1 MEPPVSRAKRLG
13 EISVPG
19 PAHHYHHPTRMKTIA
34 AAAPSTPAR
43 RRLRLGATAALAAAG
58 ILAGPAAGT
67 LRAQVVST
75 WNGGAGSWD
84 TATLWTPN
92 GIPNAA
98 IADAFIDGGKT
109 GTASVVSLAASR
121 TVGRLT
127 VDAGDTLNLNNGGVL
142 NVQSG
147 SFAGSGSIVN
157 NGSINLATPGAS
169 AVVRLFSDV
178 TLDGTGVLT
187 FNGGVNNRLFANTA
201 GLRLTVGASQTI
213 AGAGDLGVSST
224 NFTNGGTVT
233 ANQSGG
239 TLLVNPGAGRD
250 FTNTGAGVARAEN
263 GGILNLNQVGGGTAT
278 FAGGSFQALAGS
290 QVQLSG
296 GITVQN
302 ATFATAGSGLV
313 NVTGGNVTFS
323 NVTNA
328 GALTLANA
336 ASVNLSGTLTNN
348 GAVNVNSTGLS
359 TDLRLTGDV
368 TLNGTG
374 TLTFNGGI
382 TSRLY
387 ANTAGFRLTVGAGQ
401 TIAGAGNLGVSNTNF
416 TNGGR
421 VLANQSGATMTISL
435 GVGRDFTN
443 TATGSLQAVNG
454 GTLSFTAGGALNN
467 AGALVASTTT
477 PGNSTLTVPAAS
489 LSNLAGG
496 TLTGGAYVANSD
508 GIGNG
513 TATLNFTGAGG
524 AITTNNARV
533 ALRGPNSVF
542 ANINGLA
549 NNQGAFA
556 LASGRNFTTLG
567 ALTSSGAL
575 AASDG
580 STLTVNGGLT
590 VTPAGRLVG
599 DGAFTAATLAVAGA
613 VSPGGGFDPEAPDF
627 LLGGVG
633 QMTLN
638 GATTFSG
645 ATLLAFELGQTGLAT
660 SDSLNVLGVFTLD
673 GTLNVT
679 ALSGFGAGRYDLID
693 YSGALT
699 DNGLFL
705 GSLPAGYTYALDTA
719 SFPGQVGLV
728 VTAAVPEPATWA
740 TTVAGLG
747 LLLVGQQRGRRP
759 ARQV

>member
-1 MEPPVSRAKRLG
+1 
-13 EISVPG
+13 
-19 PAHHYHHPTRMKTIA
+19 MKTT

-43 RRLRLGATAALAAAG
+43 RRLRLGTTAALAAIG
-58 ILAGPAAGT
+58 ILAGPVAET
-67 LRAQVVST
+67 VRAQVVTT

-98 IADAFIDGGKT
+98 TVDAFIDGGKT

-147 SFAGSGSIVN
+147 SFTGSGSIIN

-178 TLDGTGVLT
+178 TLDGTGALT

-213 AGAGDLGVSST
+213 AGAGDLGVSNT

-328 GALTLANA
+328 GALALANA
-336 ASVNLSGTLTNN
+336 ASVSLSGTLTNN
-348 GAVNVNSTGLS
+348 GAINVNSTGLS
-359 TDLRLTGDV
+359 TDLRLAGDV

-374 TLTFNGGI
+374 ALTFNGGI

-401 TIAGAGNLGVSNTNF
+401 TIAGSGNLGASSTNF

-421 VLANQSGATMTISL
+421 VLANQSGATMTISP

-443 TATGSLQAVNG
+443 TSTGSLQAVNG

-467 AGALVASTTT
+467 AGTLVASTIT

-496 TLTGGAYVANSD
+496 TLTGGAYVATSD
-508 GIGNG
+508 GVEGG
-513 TATLNFTGAGG
+513 TATLTFTGAGG
-524 AITTNNARV
+524 AITTNNARI

-542 ANINGLA
+542 ANINGLT
-549 NNQGAFA
+549 NNQGTFA
-556 LASGRNFTTLG
+556 LAGGRNFTTVG

-575 AASDG
+575 ATGTGSSSTLAAG
-580 STLTVNGGLT
+580 IKSTLTVNGGLT
-590 VTPAGRLVG
+590 VTPTGRLVG
-599 DGAFTAATLAVAGA
+599 SGVFTASTLAVAGA
-613 VSPGGGFDPEAPDF
+613 VSPGGGYDPEAPDF
-627 LLGGVG
+627 LFGAVG

-638 GATTFSG
+638 GTTTFSDT
-645 ATLLAFELGQTGLAT
+645 ALLDFELGETGLAT
-660 SDSLNVLGVFTLD
+660 SDGLNVLGAFTLD

-699 DNGLFL
+699 DNGLSL
-705 GSLPAGYTYALDTA
+705 GSLPAGYTYAIDTS
-719 SFPGQVGLV
+719 SFPGQVDLV
-728 VTAAVPEPATWA
+728 VTAVVPEPATWA
-740 TTVAGLG
+740 TIVAGLG
-747 LLLVGQQRGRRP
+747 LLLVGQQRRRRT